1 MRNVPRSRPRMLL
14 VLAALVAGVPASAI
28 AQGEYPSRTV
38 KIVVPL
44 PPGPT
49 ADILPRILAERLSAR
64 WGQPVIIEN
73 RPGAAN
79 NLGAELVAKA
89 EPDGYTLLATPQGPL
104 VISQSFYPKLGFDPT
119 AFAPI
124 SVFAAQPLLLVV
136 HPKVPAATLQ
146 DLVAFA
152 KANPDRINFA
162 SAGTGSSP
170 HLTGEMLRIAAGI
183 RIVHVPYTGLGPAMS
198 DLLAGH
204 VDMMIDNLG
213 NSLPH
218 IRAGKL
224 KALGVASEKRIPEL
238 PDVAAIAEA
247 FPGFHST
254 SWFAMVAPPRT
265 SSAITE
271 RISQATADVL
281 KMPEV
286 AKRFGDLNVAPV
298 GTTPAETAAFLK
310 KESERWKDVIVSGG
324 IKPE

>member
-1 MRNVPRSRPRMLL
+1 MAL
-14 VLAALVAGVPASAI
+14 VFAALVAGAPASAI

-49 ADILPRILAERLSAR
+49 ADILPRILGERLSVR

-104 VISQSFYPKLGFDPT
+104 VISQSFYPKLAFDPT
-119 AFAPI
+119 AFVPI
-124 SVFAAQPLLLVV
+124 SVFAAQPLVLVV
-136 HPKVPAATLQ
+136 NPKVPAATLQ
-146 DLVAFA
+146 EFVAFA
-152 KANPDRINFA
+152 KANPDKINFA
-162 SAGTGSSP
+162 SAGAGSSP

-198 DLLAGH
+198 DLLAGN
-204 VDMMIDNLG
+204 VDMMVDNLG

-224 KALGVASEKRIPEL
+224 KAIGVAGERRIPEL
-238 PDVAAIAEA
+238 PDVPAIAEA
-247 FPGFHST
+247 FPGFYST

-265 SSAITE
+265 STAIAE
-271 RISQATADVL
+271 RISLAIAEIL
-281 KMPEV
+281 KLPEV
-286 AKRFGDLNVAPV
+286 AKRFGDLGVAPV
-298 GTTPAETAAFLK
+298 GTAPAETAAFLK
-310 KESERWKDVIVSGG
+310 KEAERWKGVIVSGG

>member
-1 MRNVPRSRPRMLL
+1 MRNVPRARPRTLL
-14 VLAALVAGVPASAI
+14 VFAALVAGAPASAI

-119 AFAPI
+119 AFVPI
-124 SVFAAQPLLLVV
+124 SVFAAQPLVLVV

-152 KANPDRINFA
+152 KANPDKINFA

-198 DLLAGH
+198 DLLAGN

-224 KALGVASEKRIPEL
+224 KALGVASEGRVPEL
-238 PDVAAIAEA
+238 PGVAAIADT
-247 FPGFHST
+247 FPGFYST

-265 SSAITE
+265 STAIAE
-271 RISQATADVL
+271 RISQAIAEAL
-281 KMPEV
+281 KLPEV

-298 GTTPAETAAFLK
+298 GTTPAGTAAFFR
-310 KESERWKDVIVSGG
+310 KEAERWKGVIVSGG